1 MNPSSSKLMASI
13 QNYEAGKMLNPEH
26 EARVKQMREKINDIV
41 IAPFN
46 KGAWSLL

>member
-1 MNPSSSKLMASI
+1 MASI

-26 EARVKQMREKINDIV
+26 DARVNQMREKINDIV

-46 KGAWSLL
+46 KGVWSLL